1 MPTIVGQIAAVVW
14 LINTPI
20 SPTVPAQALSAQAAP
35 TADVIGQLIDQVPSD
50 SAHDQADFHML
61 ASLYH
66 GGGRGIRPRDSL
78 GCPTVA
84 MRTLAVDP
92 NRIPRHSI
100 VFIKETVGLPM
111 PDGRVHDGYW
121 YASDIGG
128 AIKGDRLDLF
138 TGNGAGSMRPFVG
151 INMSHVSVTKVGTF
165 EGCPSSGDARVAAN

>member
-1 MPTIVGQIAAVVW
+1 MW

-92 NRIPRHSI
+92 GRIPRRSI

-138 TGNGAGSMRPFVG
+138 TGQGARSMAAFRT
-151 INMSHVSVTKVGTF
+151 INMTKVSVTKVGAF
-165 EGCPSSGDARVAAN
+165 DGCPSSGDAKLASAE